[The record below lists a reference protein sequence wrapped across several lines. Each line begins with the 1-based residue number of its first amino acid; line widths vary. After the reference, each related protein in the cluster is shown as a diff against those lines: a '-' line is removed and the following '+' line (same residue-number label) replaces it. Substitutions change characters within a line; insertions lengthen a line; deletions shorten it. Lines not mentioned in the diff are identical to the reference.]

1 MTEDEQ
7 WQQLELKQRKH
18 NELKCWANAVVEAQ
32 RFIESSKDELGIMTL
47 RKAYEMG
54 YKAGFYDASKTGS
67 K

>member
-1 MTEDEQ
+1 MTEEEQ
-7 WQQLELKQRKH
+7 WQELERKQRRH
-18 NELKCWANAVVEAQ
+18 NELICMQNAVVEAQ

-54 YKAGFYDASKTGS
+54 YKAGFYDASNTGS

>member
-1 MTEDEQ
+1 MTEEEQ
-7 WQQLELKQRKH
+7 WQELERKQRKH
-18 NELKCWANAVVEAQ
+18 NELICMQHAVVEAQ

-54 YKAGFYDASKTGS
+54 YKAGFYDASNTRS